1 MALNT
6 DHFKQCIAT
15 LRSSLDYL
23 QKTTPDTIEYEIYR
37 NAAIKGFEL
46 SLETAGKLLR
56 KTLKLFSSNPREV
69 DELIFKDVLRQA
81 AKHGLMDSEAVK
93 RWFKYR
99 DNRNNTAHD
108 YGKAFAEE
116 TLKLLTPFIEDANSL
131 YEVLLKKS
139 GKQDA

>member
-1 MALNT
+1 MNLNT
-6 DHFKQCIAT
+6 DHFLNCINT
-15 LRSSLDYL
+15 LKSSLDYL
-23 QKTTPDTIEYEIYR
+23 QQSDPRSIEYDIYR

-46 SLETAGKLLR
+46 SLETGKLLR
-56 KTLKLFSSNPREV
+56 KALKLYSSNPREV

-81 AKHGLMDSEAVK
+81 AKHGLMDTSTVK

-99 DNRNNTAHD
+99 DNRNNTARD

-116 TLKLLTPFIEDANSL
+116 TLKLLPPFIEDSITL
-131 YEVLLKKS
+131 HQILTEKL